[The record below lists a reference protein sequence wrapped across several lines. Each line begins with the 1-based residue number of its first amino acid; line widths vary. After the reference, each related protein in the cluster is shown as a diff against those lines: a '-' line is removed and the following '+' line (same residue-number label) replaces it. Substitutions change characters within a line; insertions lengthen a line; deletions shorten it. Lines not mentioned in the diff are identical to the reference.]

1 MFSALESVMHSNHH
15 TACELKEIYNHL
27 KYDDRE
33 GTLQLDHRLTLVDL
47 WSAKSGDHIL
57 EIGCGQ
63 GETTVVLAAAAGVPG
78 RVLAVDNGLAGYGQP
93 VTLGESHAFIKSTA
107 LADCIEFRLS
117 TDLLTPRLNFPEQ
130 AFDLAVF
137 SHSAWYMSSTT
148 ELCELF
154 ARVRPWARRLGY
166 AEWDLRPRY
175 IRQVPHMLAALL
187 QARMHRMCPQTRDA
201 NVRSVILSEDARVL
215 AEKAGWT
222 IVKERVLDTS
232 TPLGYGK
239 SWEIHNAL
247 EIAEQLAISDCHAL
261 AEDSREALSAE
272 MRLLQRLSDETQNL
286 SLSTYA
292 FLAA

>member
-1 MFSALESVMHSNHH
+1 MFCILGSVMHSHHH

-33 GTLQLDHRLTLVDL
+33 GNLQLDHRMTLVDL
-47 WSAKSGDHIL
+47 WSPESGDHIL

-78 RVLAVDNGLAGYGQP
+78 RVLAVDNGLAGCGRP
-93 VTLGESHAFIKSTA
+93 ATLGESHAFIKSTA
-107 LADCIEFRLS
+107 LGGRIEFLLS

-130 AFDLAVF
+130 AFDLVVF
-137 SHSAWYMSSTT
+137 SHSAWYMSSPT
-148 ELCELF
+148 ELYDLF

-166 AEWDLRPRY
+166 AEWDLRPRS

-201 NVRSVILSEDARVL
+201 NVRSVILSKDARVL

-222 IVKERVLDTS
+222 IMQERVLNTS

-247 EIAEQLAISDCHAL
+247 EMAEQLAISDCHAL
-261 AEDSREALSAE
+261 ADGSRETLLTE
-272 MRLLQRLSDETQNL
+272 MGLLQQLSDETQNL

-292 FLAA
+292 FLAV